1 MNAAGKTS
9 PIFSFGTNIRYLC
22 KARAMPSPEVRLSAS
37 VVLAISD
44 INSRAGNFIATYFF

>member
-1 MNAAGKTS
+1 MRREKLLPSSLLGQ
-9 PIFSFGTNIRYLC
+9 IFAILC

-37 VVLAISD
+37 VVLAILD